1 MIWLTQKNC
10 LKLNYFLAILSFSII
25 TDPIFSQE
33 NPESIQFQLD
43 NNQIINVQKKDVNV
57 KIKIDGKIDEPEWQD
72 ITSYDP
78 YKVTKPDTLADTSY
92 ESNLRFFYTANGFYI
107 SMDMKQPKDTLVKR
121 FKPRD
126 DWQTQSDKTGFSI
139 DTSGEGKYGYWFSVS
154 LGGSE
159 GDGTLMPEKIYTSD
173 WDGAWYAATSETEDG
188 WSAEFYLPWSQVAMP
203 KDADDRI
210 INLYS
215 FREVA
220 HLNEEWG
227 WPALP
232 ESMPQFISLFQPTRM
247 NNVNLK
253 QQWSVFPYA
262 STSYDRID
270 KEVSNRAGADL
281 FWRPS
286 TNAQITATINPDF
299 GAVEADNV
307 VVNLSAN
314 ETFFPDKRLF
324 FQEGNEVFVTSPR
337 ASNYN
342 WGRSRVSIINT
353 RRIGSTPDLPSL
365 PEGVSFSKRTKKT
378 TKADLTG
385 ALKTTGEFNKFRYG
399 ILAASEDDT
408 DFKADDDKIYN
419 QVGRDFGA
427 LRLLYEDTDQGK
439 TKGLGFLSTIV
450 TKPDTDSVVN
460 AVDIHY
466 LSESGTW
473 KADGQYIHS
482 KTHEDGSGQGGF
494 LDLVYAPTKGRSSQ
508 LKLTVFDEN
517 MQINDFGFNQRR
529 NTRDAQYNFT
539 AINSNSKRFRDTLM
553 SGYVRYA
560 ENFDGHRTSNAIGGN
575 FDVTLNSLNK
585 IKGSFAHWPL
595 RFEDRESYGNGT
607 FKLRPRSRL
616 RFEYSTNKAE
626 KIAYG
631 ATVTYQEEDMKGRK
645 LEGEIEYTWYPK
657 TNISFD
663 MKLKYVDGS
672 GGWLLHQQSK
682 DFTSFYHQKWEQEF
696 KFNYFINA
704 KQQLSI
710 NLQWVGIQAHEN
722 KFYVIDADN
731 YRLNEINKPYEASDN
746 FSISDLNIQ
755 LRYRWQIAPLSDVYL
770 VATKTGAHRKQLTAF
785 SDLFD
790 DTMDNPLSDQ
800 IILKVRYRFGS

>member
-1 MIWLTQKNC
+1 MTWIAERNNLQARILLALLLVLTNP
-10 LKLNYFLAILSFSII
+10 L
-25 TDPIFSQE
+25 FSQDTT
-33 NPESIQFQLD
+33 ESFKLQFND
-43 NNQIINVQKKDVNV
+43 REIINVQKKDVNV
-57 KIKIDGKIDEPEWQD
+57 KIKIDGKIDDAEWQD
-72 ITSYDP
+72 VTFYDP
-78 YKVTKPDTLADTSY
+78 YMVTKPDTLAKPSY
-92 ESNLRFFYTANGFYI
+92 KSKLRFFYTANGFYI
-107 SMDMKQPKDTLVKR
+107 SMDMEQPKNTLVKR

-126 DWQTQSDKTGFSI
+126 DWQTKSDKTGFSI
-139 DTSGEGKYGYWFSVS
+139 DTSGDGKYGYWFSVS
-154 LGGSE
+154 LGDSE
-159 GDGTLMPEKIYTSD
+159 GDGTLMPEKIYSSD
-173 WDGAWYAATSETEDG
+173 WDGAWYGATSETENG

-232 ESMPQFISLFQPTRM
+232 ESLPQFISLFQPTRM

-262 STSYDRID
+262 SVSYDRID
-270 KEVSNRAGADL
+270 KKTSQQGGVDF

-286 TNAQITATINPDF
+286 TNAQITATVNPDF
-299 GAVEADNV
+299 GAVESDNV

-314 ETFFPDKRLF
+314 ETFFPEKRLF
-324 FQEGNEVFVTSPR
+324 FQEGNEVFVATPR
-337 ASNYN
+337 ASNHG
-342 WGRSRVSIINT
+342 WSGRSKVTIINT
-353 RRIGSTPDLPSL
+353 RRIGSTPELPTL
-365 PEGVSFSKRTKKT
+365 PDGVSFSKRTKKT

-385 ALKTTGEFNKFRYG
+385 AIKTTGQINKLRYG
-399 ILAASEDDT
+399 ILAATEEDT
-408 DFKADDDKIYN
+408 DFKADDNKIYN

-427 LRLLYEDTDQGK
+427 FRLLYEDTDQGD

-450 TKPDTDSVVN
+450 TKPDTDSVVH
-460 AVDIHY
+460 AADFHY
-466 LSESGTW
+466 LSESGVW
-473 KADGQYIHS
+473 KADGQYIH
-482 KTHEDGSGQGGF
+482 TNTQEYGSGKGGF
-494 LDLVYAPTKGRSSQ
+494 FDIVHAPRQGRRNQ

-517 MQINDFGFNQRR
+517 MEINDFGFNQRK
-529 NTRDAQYNFT
+529 NTRDIQYNFT
-539 AINSNSKRFRDTLM
+539 AINSNSKRFRDTNIT
-553 SGYVRYA
+553 GYLRYA

-575 FDVTLNSLNK
+575 LDLTLNNLNK
-585 IKGSFAHWPL
+585 IKGSFAHWPV

-645 LEGEIEYTWYPK
+645 LEGELEYTWYPK

-672 GGWLLHQQSK
+672 GGWLLHQQDK

-755 LRYRWQIAPLSDVYL
+755 LRYRWQIAPLSDIYL
-770 VATKTGAHRKQLTAF
+770 VATKTGAHTKQLTAF
-785 SDLFD
+785 NDMLE
-790 DTMDNPLSDQ
+790 DTMDTPLSDQ
-800 IILKVRYRFGS
+800 IILKIRYRFGS

>member
-1 MIWLTQKNC
+1 MTWIAERNYLHARISLASLLLVLTNP
-10 LKLNYFLAILSFSII
+10 L
-25 TDPIFSQE
+25 FSQDTT
-33 NPESIQFQLD
+33 ESFKLQFND
-43 NNQIINVQKKDVNV
+43 REIINVQKKDVNV
-57 KIKIDGKIDEPEWQD
+57 KIKIDGKIDDAEWQD
-72 ITSYDP
+72 VTFYDP
-78 YKVTKPDTLADTSY
+78 YMVTKPDTLAKPSY
-92 ESNLRFFYTANGFYI
+92 KSKLRFFYTANGFYI
-107 SMDMKQPKDTLVKR
+107 SMDMEQPKNTLVKR

-126 DWQTQSDKTGFSI
+126 DWQTKSDKTGFSI
-139 DTSGEGKYGYWFSVS
+139 DTSGDGKYGYWFSVS
-154 LGGSE
+154 LGDSE
-159 GDGTLMPEKIYTSD
+159 GDGTLMPEKIYSSD
-173 WDGAWYAATSETEDG
+173 WDGAWYGATSETENG

-232 ESMPQFISLFQPTRM
+232 ESLPQFISLFQPTRM

-262 STSYDRID
+262 SVSYDRID
-270 KEVSNRAGADL
+270 KKTSQQGGVDF

-286 TNAQITATINPDF
+286 TNAQITATVNPDF
-299 GAVEADNV
+299 GAVESDNV

-314 ETFFPDKRLF
+314 ETFFPEKRLF
-324 FQEGNEVFVTSPR
+324 FQEGNEVFVATPR
-337 ASNYN
+337 ASNQG
-342 WGRSRVSIINT
+342 WSGRSKVTIINT
-353 RRIGSTPDLPSL
+353 RRIGSTPELPTL
-365 PEGVSFSKRTKKT
+365 PDGVSFSKRTKKT

-385 ALKTTGEFNKFRYG
+385 AIKTTGQINKLRYG
-399 ILAASEDDT
+399 ILAATEEDT
-408 DFKADDDKIYN
+408 DFKADDNKIYN

-427 LRLLYEDTDQGK
+427 FRLLYEDTDQGD

-450 TKPDTDSVVN
+450 TKPDTDSVVH
-460 AVDIHY
+460 AADFHY
-466 LSESGTW
+466 LSESGVW
-473 KADGQYIHS
+473 KADGQYIH
-482 KTHEDGSGQGGF
+482 TNTQEYGSGKGGF
-494 LDLVYAPTKGRSSQ
+494 FDIVHAPRQGRRNQ

-517 MQINDFGFNQRR
+517 MEINDFGFNQRK
-529 NTRDAQYNFT
+529 NTRDIQYNFT
-539 AINSNSKRFRDTLM
+539 AINSNSKRFRDTNIT
-553 SGYVRYA
+553 GYLRYA

-575 FDVTLNSLNK
+575 LDLTLNNLNK
-585 IKGSFAHWPL
+585 IKGSFAHWPV

-645 LEGEIEYTWYPK
+645 LEGELEYTWYPK

-672 GGWLLHQQSK
+672 GGWLLHQQDK

-755 LRYRWQIAPLSDVYL
+755 LRYRWQIAPLSDIYL
-770 VATKTGAHRKQLTAF
+770 VATKTGAHTKQLTAF
-785 SDLFD
+785 NDMLE
-790 DTMDNPLSDQ
+790 DTMDTPLSDQ
-800 IILKVRYRFGS
+800 IILKIRYRFGS

>member
-1 MIWLTQKNC
+1 MTWIAERNNLQARILLALLLLVLTNP
-10 LKLNYFLAILSFSII
+10 L
-25 TDPIFSQE
+25 FSQDTT
-33 NPESIQFQLD
+33 ESFKLQFND
-43 NNQIINVQKKDVNV
+43 REIINVQKKDVNV
-57 KIKIDGKIDEPEWQD
+57 KIKIDGKIDDAEWQD
-72 ITSYDP
+72 VTFYDP
-78 YKVTKPDTLADTSY
+78 YMVTKPDTLAKPSY
-92 ESNLRFFYTANGFYI
+92 KSKLRFFYTANGFYI
-107 SMDMKQPKDTLVKR
+107 SMDMEQPKNTLVKR

-126 DWQTQSDKTGFSI
+126 DWQTKSDKTGFSI
-139 DTSGEGKYGYWFSVS
+139 DTSGDGKYGYWFSVS
-154 LGGSE
+154 LGDSE
-159 GDGTLMPEKIYTSD
+159 GDGTLMPEKIYSSD
-173 WDGAWYAATSETEDG
+173 WDGAWYGATSETENG

-232 ESMPQFISLFQPTRM
+232 ESLPQFISLFQPTRM

-262 STSYDRID
+262 SVSYDRID
-270 KEVSNRAGADL
+270 KKTSQQGGVDF

-286 TNAQITATINPDF
+286 TNAQITATVNPDF
-299 GAVEADNV
+299 GAVESDNV

-314 ETFFPDKRLF
+314 ETFFPEKRLF
-324 FQEGNEVFVTSPR
+324 FQEGNEVFVATPR
-337 ASNYN
+337 ASNQG
-342 WGRSRVSIINT
+342 WSGRSKVTIINT
-353 RRIGSTPDLPSL
+353 RRIGSTPELPTL
-365 PEGVSFSKRTKKT
+365 PDGVSFSKRTKKT

-385 ALKTTGEFNKFRYG
+385 AIKTTGQINKLRYG
-399 ILAASEDDT
+399 ILAATEEDT
-408 DFKADDDKIYN
+408 DFKADDNKIYN

-427 LRLLYEDTDQGK
+427 FRLLYEDTDQGD

-450 TKPDTDSVVN
+450 TKPDTDSVVH
-460 AVDIHY
+460 AADFHY
-466 LSESGTW
+466 LSESGVW
-473 KADGQYIHS
+473 KADGQYIH
-482 KTHEDGSGQGGF
+482 TNTQEYGSGKGGF
-494 LDLVYAPTKGRSSQ
+494 FDIVHAPRQGRRNQ

-517 MQINDFGFNQRR
+517 MEINDFGFNQRK
-529 NTRDAQYNFT
+529 NTRDIQYNFT
-539 AINSNSKRFRDTLM
+539 AINSNSKRFRDTNIT
-553 SGYVRYA
+553 GYLRYA

-575 FDVTLNSLNK
+575 LDLTLNNLNK
-585 IKGSFAHWPL
+585 IKGSFAHWPV

-645 LEGEIEYTWYPK
+645 LEGELEYTWYPK

-672 GGWLLHQQSK
+672 GGWLLHQQDK

-755 LRYRWQIAPLSDVYL
+755 LRYRWQIAPLSDIYL
-770 VATKTGAHRKQLTAF
+770 VATKTGAHTKQLTAF
-785 SDLFD
+785 NDMLE
-790 DTMDNPLSDQ
+790 DTMDTPLSDQ
-800 IILKVRYRFGS
+800 IILKIRYRFGS

>member
-1 MIWLTQKNC
+1 MTWIAERNNLQARILLALLLVLTNP
-10 LKLNYFLAILSFSII
+10 L
-25 TDPIFSQE
+25 FSQDTT
-33 NPESIQFQLD
+33 ESFKLQFND
-43 NNQIINVQKKDVNV
+43 REIINVQKKDVSV
-57 KIKIDGKIDEPEWQD
+57 KIKIDGKIDDAEWQD
-72 ITSYDP
+72 VTFYDP
-78 YKVTKPDTLADTSY
+78 YMVTKPDTLAKPSY
-92 ESNLRFFYTANGFYI
+92 KSKLRFFYTANGFYI
-107 SMDMKQPKDTLVKR
+107 SMDMEQPKNTLVKR

-126 DWQTQSDKTGFSI
+126 DWQTKSDKTGFSI
-139 DTSGEGKYGYWFSVS
+139 DTSGDGKYGYWFSVS
-154 LGGSE
+154 LGDSE
-159 GDGTLMPEKIYTSD
+159 GDGTLMPEKIYSSD
-173 WDGAWYAATSETEDG
+173 WDGAWYGATSETENG

-232 ESMPQFISLFQPTRM
+232 ESLPQFISLFQPTRM

-262 STSYDRID
+262 SVSYDRID
-270 KEVSNRAGADL
+270 KKTSQQGGVDF

-286 TNAQITATINPDF
+286 TNAQITATVNPDF
-299 GAVEADNV
+299 GAVESDNV

-314 ETFFPDKRLF
+314 ETFFPEKRLF
-324 FQEGNEVFVTSPR
+324 FQEGNEVFVATPR
-337 ASNYN
+337 ASNQG
-342 WGRSRVSIINT
+342 WSGRSKVTIINT
-353 RRIGSTPDLPSL
+353 RRIGSTPELPTL
-365 PEGVSFSKRTKKT
+365 PDGVSFSKRTKKT

-385 ALKTTGEFNKFRYG
+385 AIKTTGQINKLRYG
-399 ILAASEDDT
+399 ILAATEEDT
-408 DFKADDDKIYN
+408 DFKADDNKIYN

-427 LRLLYEDTDQGK
+427 FRLLYEDTDQGD

-450 TKPDTDSVVN
+450 TKPDTDSVVH
-460 AVDIHY
+460 AADFHY
-466 LSESGTW
+466 LSESGVW
-473 KADGQYIHS
+473 KADGQYIH
-482 KTHEDGSGQGGF
+482 TNTQEYGSGKGGF
-494 LDLVYAPTKGRSSQ
+494 FDIVHAPRQGRRNQ

-517 MQINDFGFNQRR
+517 MEINDFGFNQRK
-529 NTRDAQYNFT
+529 NTRDIQYNFT
-539 AINSNSKRFRDTLM
+539 AINSNSKRFRDTNIT
-553 SGYVRYA
+553 GYLRYA

-575 FDVTLNSLNK
+575 LDLTLNNLNK
-585 IKGSFAHWPL
+585 IKGSFAHWPV

-645 LEGEIEYTWYPK
+645 LEGELEYTWYPK

-672 GGWLLHQQSK
+672 GGWLLHQQDK

-755 LRYRWQIAPLSDVYL
+755 LRYRWQIAPLSDIYL
-770 VATKTGAHRKQLTAF
+770 VATKTGAHTKQLTAF
-785 SDLFD
+785 NDMLE
-790 DTMDNPLSDQ
+790 DTMDTPLSDQ
-800 IILKVRYRFGS
+800 IILKIRYRFGS

>member
-1 MIWLTQKNC
+1 MTWIAERNNLQARILLALLLLVLTNP
-10 LKLNYFLAILSFSII
+10 L
-25 TDPIFSQE
+25 FSQDTT
-33 NPESIQFQLD
+33 ESFKLQFND
-43 NNQIINVQKKDVNV
+43 REIINVQKKDVNV
-57 KIKIDGKIDEPEWQD
+57 KIKIDGKIDDAEWQD
-72 ITSYDP
+72 VTFYDP
-78 YKVTKPDTLADTSY
+78 YMVTKPDTLAKPSY
-92 ESNLRFFYTANGFYI
+92 KSKLRFFYTANGFYI
-107 SMDMKQPKDTLVKR
+107 SMDMEQPKNTLVKR

-126 DWQTQSDKTGFSI
+126 DWQTKSDKTGFSI
-139 DTSGEGKYGYWFSVS
+139 DTSGDGKYGYWFSVS
-154 LGGSE
+154 LGDSE
-159 GDGTLMPEKIYTSD
+159 GDGTLMPEKIYSSD
-173 WDGAWYAATSETEDG
+173 WDGAWYGATSETENG

-232 ESMPQFISLFQPTRM
+232 ESLPQFISLFQPTRM

-262 STSYDRID
+262 SVSYDRID
-270 KEVSNRAGADL
+270 KKTSQQGGADF

-286 TNAQITATINPDF
+286 TNAQITATVNPDF
-299 GAVEADNV
+299 GAVESDNV

-314 ETFFPDKRLF
+314 ETFFPEKRLF
-324 FQEGNEVFVTSPR
+324 FQEGNEVFVATPR
-337 ASNYN
+337 ASNQG
-342 WGRSRVSIINT
+342 WSGRSKVTIINT
-353 RRIGSTPDLPSL
+353 RRIGSTPELPTL
-365 PEGVSFSKRTKKT
+365 PDGVSFSKRTKKT

-385 ALKTTGEFNKFRYG
+385 AIKTTGQINKLRYG
-399 ILAASEDDT
+399 ILAATEEDT
-408 DFKADDDKIYN
+408 DFKADDNKIYN

-427 LRLLYEDTDQGK
+427 FRLLYEDTDQGD

-450 TKPDTDSVVN
+450 TKPDTDSVVH
-460 AVDIHY
+460 AADFHY
-466 LSESGTW
+466 LSESGVW
-473 KADGQYIHS
+473 KADGQYIH
-482 KTHEDGSGQGGF
+482 TNTQEYGSGKGGF
-494 LDLVYAPTKGRSSQ
+494 FDIVHAPRQGRRNQ

-517 MQINDFGFNQRR
+517 MEINDFGFNQRK
-529 NTRDAQYNFT
+529 NTRDIQYNFT
-539 AINSNSKRFRDTLM
+539 AINSNSKRFRDTNIT
-553 SGYVRYA
+553 GYLRYA

-575 FDVTLNSLNK
+575 LDLTLNNLNK
-585 IKGSFAHWPL
+585 IKGSFAHWPV

-645 LEGEIEYTWYPK
+645 LEGELEYTWYPK

-672 GGWLLHQQSK
+672 GGWLLHQQDK

-755 LRYRWQIAPLSDVYL
+755 LRYRWQIAPLSDIYL
-770 VATKTGAHRKQLTAF
+770 VATKTGAHTKQLTAF
-785 SDLFD
+785 NDMLE
-790 DTMDNPLSDQ
+790 DTMDTPLSDQ
-800 IILKVRYRFGS
+800 IILKIRYRFGS